1 MGVMNYSVLFQILGS
16 LAVLVGYYFNSKG
29 NVYQHFC
36 FILGH
41 IFLLMFTALEEK
53 WVLFALSITI
63 IILQYRISKRKWKFK
78 KNLVR
83 VKRLAKRNYCIIK
96 PYRFERSL

>member
-1 MGVMNYSVLFQILGS
+1 MSYSLAFQILGS
-16 LAVLVGYYFNSKG
+16 IAVLVGYYFNSKN

-53 WVLFALSITI
+53 WVLFALSIAI

-78 KNLVR
+78 KNIVR
-83 VKRLAKRNYCIIK
+83 AKRLARNGYCVCK
-96 PYRFERSL
+96 PYRLEKSL